1 MEVIKVENLKKIYR
15 IPKRREGFLNAF
27 KDLVKHEYEDKTAL
41 VDISFSINEGD
52 IVGYIGPNGAGK
64 STTIKII
71 AGILYPTSG
80 QVTVNGIIP
89 YKEKIKNAKDISL
102 IAGNRSN
109 LYWDLPIIDTF
120 ELMKRIYKI
129 PNKKYKQNLDMLSE
143 VIGIKDLHTV
153 PARQLSL
160 GQRMR
165 ADFVASMLHDPKIV
179 YLDEPTIGLD
189 IVAKDHIREFI
200 KTINNEKKTTVMIT
214 SHDIADI
221 ERICNRVI
229 VIDYGRIIYS
239 GNIDDL
245 NSKYNNSKCTMK
257 IKLEDRMN
265 PLDFKEFDVKE
276 MDDMYYSISFE
287 RKKITPSGML
297 NLLLEKGYKIVDFS
311 LAEPSLEETIKSIY
325 SK

>member
-1 MEVIKVENLKKIYR
+1 MEVIKVENLKKVYR
-15 IPKRREGFLNAF
+15 IPKRREGFLNTF
-27 KDLVKHEYEDKTAL
+27 KDLIKHEYEDKTAL
-41 VDISFSINEGD
+41 ADISFSINEGD

-64 STTIKII
+64 STTIKIM

-80 QVTVNGIIP
+80 QVTVNEVIP
-89 YKEKIKNAKDISL
+89 YKEKVRNAKEISL

-129 PNKKYKQNLDMLSE
+129 SDKKYKQNLDLLSE

-200 KTINNEKKTTVMIT
+200 KTVNSEKRTTVIIT

-229 VIDYGRIIYS
+229 VIDYGKIIYS
-239 GNIDDL
+239 GNIDNL
-245 NSKYNNSKCTMK
+245 NSEYNNNKCIMK
-257 IKLEDRMN
+257 IKLEDKAESFN
-265 PLDFKEFDVKE
+265 LEGFDVKQVN
-276 MDDMYYSISFE
+276 DMYSISFE

-297 NLLLEKGYKIVDFS
+297 NLLLEKGYKIIDFS
-311 LAEPSLEETIKSIY
+311 LTEPSLEDTIKAIY
-325 SK
+325 EK

>member
-1 MEVIKVENLKKIYR
+1 L
-15 IPKRREGFLNAF
+15 A
-27 KDLVKHEYEDKTAL
+27 
-41 VDISFSINEGD
+41 DISFSINEGD

-64 STTIKII
+64 STTIKIM

-80 QVTVNGIIP
+80 QVTVNEVIP
-89 YKEKIKNAKDISL
+89 YKEKVRNAKEISL

-129 PNKKYKQNLDMLSE
+129 SDKKYKQNLDLLSE

-200 KTINNEKKTTVMIT
+200 KTVNSEKRTTVIIT

-229 VIDYGRIIYS
+229 VIDYGKIIYS
-239 GNIDDL
+239 GNIDNL
-245 NSKYNNSKCTMK
+245 NSEYNNNKCIMK
-257 IKLEDRMN
+257 IKLEDKAESFN
-265 PLDFKEFDVKE
+265 LEGFDVKQVN
-276 MDDMYYSISFE
+276 DMYSISFE

-297 NLLLEKGYKIVDFS
+297 NLLLEKGYKIIDFS
-311 LAEPSLEETIKSIY
+311 LTEPSLEDTIKAIY
-325 SK
+325 EK